1 MKINEINCKTA
12 LSASR
17 LPGLDYALNPYRGCE
32 HNCVYCYAPSVLNE
46 KRKWGSFVDVKRNLP
61 NVLAE
66 ELKKKCDGKRQR
78 RFPSNVWNCLWQ
90 FQSKKG
96 RVGIG
101 TVTDAYQ
108 PAEKKYEI
116 TRRCLEILLKHDFP
130 VCIQTKSSLILRDVD
145 ILKKFSE
152 KEVGFTI
159 TAIDDEA
166 RKKYEPCSSSV
177 EERLN
182 ALRILEENSI
192 RTWVFIGP
200 VMPFITEK
208 NIDKLI
214 ENIAKAGVKNV
225 IVDKLNLKTGMWER
239 IKTFLSEYYPELMQE
254 YETIL
259 FTKNDYFERI
269 ENKIKMIC
277 KEYDIK
283 CEKAF

>member
-12 LSASR
+12 LSVSK
-17 LPGLDYALNPYRGCE
+17 LPGLNYALNPYRGCE
-32 HNCVYCYAPSVLNE
+32 HNCVYCYAPAVLKE
-46 KRKWGSFVDVKRNLP
+46 KRRWGSFVDVKRNLP
-61 NVLAE
+61 NILAK
-66 ELKKKCDGKRQR
+66 ELKKKE
-78 RFPSNVWNCLWQ
+78 
-90 FQSKKG
+90 KG
-96 RVGIG
+96 RIGIG

-108 PAEKKYEI
+108 PAEKKYGI

-130 VCIQTKSSLILRDVD
+130 VCVQTKSSLILRDVD

-152 KEVGFTI
+152 KEVGLTI
-159 TAIDDEA
+159 TTIDDEA
-166 RKKYEPCSSSV
+166 RKKYEPSSSSV

-214 ENIAKAGVKNV
+214 ENIAKAGVKNI
-225 IVDKLNLKTGMWER
+225 IVDRLNMKPGVWEK
-239 IKTFLSEYYPELMQE
+239 IKVFLSKHYPELIPN
-254 YETIL
+254 YENVL